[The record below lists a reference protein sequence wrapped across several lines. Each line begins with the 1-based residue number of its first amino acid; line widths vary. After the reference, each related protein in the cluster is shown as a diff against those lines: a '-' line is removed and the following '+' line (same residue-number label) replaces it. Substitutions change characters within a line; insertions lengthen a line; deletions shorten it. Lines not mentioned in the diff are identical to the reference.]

1 MMWSLLMQILTQH
14 LMLILN
20 LMLFLIQVVKTWKLK
35 FALLG
40 WMFFFVSVCA
50 VFWIENFF
58 FSQKLRDF
66 SIGIDIL
73 LPYSTMHSATV
84 PMYIGKS
91 VIIAY
96 CLLNFLSSY
105 LLRVRVLLA
114 RPFYLGPDD
123 QNQQLFRNM
132 LEKIVRRSPPRHSP
146 PQTFTTP
153 SVKSDVHHPRRSP
166 PPL

>member
-1 MMWSLLMQILTQH
+1 M
-14 LMLILN
+14 
-20 LMLFLIQVVKTWKLK
+20 
-35 FALLG
+35 
-40 WMFFFVSVCA
+40 
-50 VFWIENFF
+50 FWIENVFF
-58 FSQKLRDF
+58 LLKKLRDF

-132 LEKIVRRSPPRHSP
+132 LEKGGGQGGCR
-146 PQTFTTP
+146 
-153 SVKSDVHHPRRSP
+153 DVLEILDCFWNVDIWESNLARQILILHF
-166 PPL
+166 